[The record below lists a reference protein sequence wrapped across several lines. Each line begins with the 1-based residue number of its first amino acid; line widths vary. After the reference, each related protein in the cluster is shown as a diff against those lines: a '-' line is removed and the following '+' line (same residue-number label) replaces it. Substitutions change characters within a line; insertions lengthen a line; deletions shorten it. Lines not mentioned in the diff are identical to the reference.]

1 MSHFR
6 CPNSTLMSAAGYY
19 SYHQGNSAVE
29 DDNDRDSST
38 MLLEEQLPRSSSSSS
53 STRPTIINASTLRN
67 SRLSS
72 TTTPTRNSSSS
83 SSTNSNSSS
92 SNGLR
97 HGGYIHD
104 EEDDDNGSV
113 LSASSASSSSSSTIL
128 APRPAA
134 STREPTSTS
143 ARPAS
148 SSSRQQRSTAVQQ
161 QQQQR
166 RNQLLA
172 AQQQQQQRQSQQQSN
187 DEGRRCW
194 ICFGEDADSEGNWV
208 KPCKCSL
215 VSHEKCLLDWITEN
229 QKGSPL
235 KKVHCPQ
242 CNTPYHLSEHRSL
255 PLALLTLVDS
265 LVHTAAPYLTFL
277 GLGCSMLI
285 TSTTYGAYTVLT
297 LFGAREGERLIGSP
311 VAWTWRT
318 WLGLPSIPAALILS
332 RSRWADGV
340 LPFAAMLLL
349 RATSTH
355 PNSPVQVSW
364 PPSPTVTVGALPW
377 VRLLYNNLYLLAQHQ
392 LSRKLLHLRRGQQEQ
407 QPQTRRQQ
415 QQQQQNNTTATAR
428 QAPNATQMYRD
439 ELERH
444 GAEILG
450 DPTWDERR
458 RRDQER
464 DDQTAEAER
473 EADALLNI
481 RERGDLGVT
490 VIGALLWPTISSIVG
505 SCLNHFKLVRQY
517 FPEPYHRSFLGGCLF
532 VVAKD
537 MASLFYKYE
546 KIRQRQSRR
555 VLNYDSR
562 K

>member
-29 DDNDRDSST
+29 DDDPTLVSSPSH
-38 MLLEEQLPRSSSSSS
+38 EEQQQPPS
-53 STRPTIINASTLRN
+53 PTIINASTLRHAR
-67 SRLSS
+67 S
-72 TTTPTRNSSSS
+72 TRN
-83 SSTNSNSSS
+83 NYSND
-92 SNGLR
+92 LAI
-97 HGGYIHD
+97 HGVVLD
-104 EEDDDNGSV
+104 EEDDGNASI

-128 APRPAA
+128 APRPP
-134 STREPTSTS
+134 PTNTNTT
-143 ARPAS
+143 S
-148 SSSRQQRSTAVQQ
+148 SSSTTSRGTNASSPSSNTNALRYANSQRSVS

-166 RNQLLA
+166 RREQVLA
-172 AQQQQQQRQSQQQSN
+172 AQQQQQQQRPSRPSN
-187 DEGRRCW
+187 EEDRRCW

-215 VSHEKCLLDWITEN
+215 VSHEQCLLDWITEN
-229 QKGSPL
+229 QKGSPM

-242 CNTPYHLSEHRSL
+242 CNTPYSLSEHRSL

-297 LFGAREGERLIGSP
+297 LFGAREGERLIGAP
-311 VAWTWRT
+311 VSWTWRT

-349 RATSTH
+349 RATSAH

-377 VRLLYNNLYLLAQHQ
+377 VRLLYNNLYLFAQHQ
-392 LSRKLLHLRRGQQEQ
+392 LSRKLLHLRRGQQQQSPQ
-407 QPQTRRQQ
+407 QPQQQNRRSPPQQ
-415 QQQQQNNTTATAR
+415 QQQQPNINTR
-428 QAPNATQMYRD
+428 QARNNNATQMYRD

-450 DPTWDERR
+450 DPTWDEQHQQQRR
-458 RRDQER
+458 QQQRDNPEI
-464 DDQTAEAER
+464 EAER
-473 EADALLNI
+473 EADALLSI
-481 RERGDLGVT
+481 RERSDLGVT

-517 FPEPYHRSFLGGCLF
+517 FPEPFHRNVLGGCLF
-532 VVAKD
+532 VVVKD

-555 VLNYDSR
+555 VLNYDVR

>member
-19 SYHQGNSAVE
+19 SYHQANATAEE
-29 DDNDRDSST
+29 DDITASNGPQLNSS
-38 MLLEEQLPRSSSSSS
+38 
-53 STRPTIINASTLRN
+53 RPTIINANSLRN
-67 SRLSS
+67 SRSRSS
-72 TTTPTRNSSSS
+72 IS
-83 SSTNSNSSS
+83 
-92 SNGLR
+92 R
-97 HGGYIHD
+97 HAIVHD
-104 EEDDDNGSV
+104 EDDDGSASM

-128 APRPAA
+128 APRPPA
-134 STREPTSTS
+134 SRE
-143 ARPAS
+143 AS
-148 SSSRQQRSTAVQQ
+148 SSSFRNSTAQRSEG

-166 RNQLLA
+166 RSQLSS
-172 AQQQQQQRQSQQQSN
+172 AQQQQRPQQQS
-187 DEGRRCW
+187 DEERRCW

-215 VSHEKCLLDWITEN
+215 VSHEQCLLDWITEN
-229 QKGSPL
+229 QKGSPM

-242 CNTPYHLSEHRSL
+242 CNTPYFLSEHRSL
-255 PLALLTLVDS
+255 PLALLGLVDS

-297 LFGAREGERLIGSP
+297 LFGAREGERLIGAP
-311 VAWTWRT
+311 VNWTWRT
-318 WLGLPSIPAALILS
+318 WLGLPSIPATLILS

-349 RATSTH
+349 RATSVH
-355 PNSPVQVSW
+355 PNAPVQISW

-377 VRLLYNNLYLLAQHQ
+377 VRLLYNNLYLLAQHH
-392 LSRKLLHLRRGQQEQ
+392 LSRKLLHLRRSQQ
-407 QPQTRRQQ
+407 QPQPNRRQQ
-415 QQQQQNNTTATAR
+415 EGNR
-428 QAPNATQMYRD
+428 PDATQAYRE
-439 ELERH
+439 ELERY
-444 GAEILG
+444 GADILG
-450 DPTWDERR
+450 DPVWDERR
-458 RRDQER
+458 RREQQQR
-464 DDQTAEAER
+464 DDQTAEANEAER
-473 EADALLNI
+473 EADALLNV

-505 SCLNHFKLVRQY
+505 SCLSHFKVVRQY
-517 FPEPYHRSFLGGCLF
+517 FPEPFHRNVLGGCLF

-537 MASLFYKYE
+537 MANLLYKYE

-555 VLNYDSR
+555 VLNYDVR

>member
-19 SYHQGNSAVE
+19 SYHQGNSII
-29 DDNDRDSST
+29 DDDGDQIIASPVNRHDEPT
-38 MLLEEQLPRSSSSSS
+38 
-53 STRPTIINASTLRN
+53 TRHNGPTLINANTLRN
-67 SRLSS
+67 
-72 TTTPTRNSSSS
+72 
-83 SSTNSNSSS
+83 TNSRSTS
-92 SNGLR
+92 SNRTHGTR
-97 HGGYIHD
+97 HGILH
-104 EEDDDNGSV
+104 EEEQDDGNI
-113 LSASSASSSSSSTIL
+113 SSSSSSTIL
-128 APRPAA
+128 APRP
-134 STREPTSTS
+134 
-143 ARPAS
+143 S
-148 SSSRQQRSTAVQQ
+148 SSTFRESNNNNQTTTTTSFRNSNASQRSVA

-166 RNQLLA
+166 RREQML
-172 AQQQQQQRQSQQQSN
+172 AQQQQQQQQQQQEN
-187 DEGRRCW
+187 DHDRRCW
-194 ICFGEDADSEGNWV
+194 ICFGEDTDSEGNWV

-215 VSHEKCLLDWITEN
+215 VSHEQCLLDWIGEN

-242 CNTPYHLSEHRSL
+242 CNTPYYLSEHRSL
-255 PLALLTLVDS
+255 PLSLLTLVDS

-297 LFGAREGERLIGSP
+297 LFGAREGERLIGAPIS
-311 VAWTWRT
+311 WTWRT

-349 RATSTH
+349 RATSAH

-377 VRLLYNNLYLLAQHQ
+377 VRLLYNNLYLLVQHQ
-392 LSRKLLHLRRGQQEQ
+392 LSRKLSHPRRS
-407 QPQTRRQQ
+407 
-415 QQQQQNNTTATAR
+415 QQQQQNRRPSTQQRENNMNGRQSPNTA
-428 QAPNATQMYRD
+428 QMYD

-458 RRDQER
+458 RRGQQEHQQQL
-464 DDQTAEAER
+464 DEQAAEAE
-473 EADALLNI
+473 EENALLNN

-517 FPEPYHRSFLGGCLF
+517 FPEPFHRNVLGGCLF
-532 VVAKD
+532 VVVKD

-555 VLNYDSR
+555 VLNYDVR